1 MGLSLYLT
9 DDEADHLRR
18 IRASG
23 APGDLGAAAALSAVV
38 IAFRALD
45 RQDEARTGGRHLSC
59 CGHVAPEHY
68 AACTSAASDHDDDGP
83 TRGPGPIRDP
93 FCAACH
99 GLKYEH
105 TCRR

>member
-45 RQDEARTGGRHLSC
+45 RQDEARGRGRHLACMLASC
-59 CGHVAPEHY
+59 PSHSLC
-68 AACTSAASDHDDDGP
+68 S
-83 TRGPGPIRDP
+83 
-93 FCAACH
+93 
-99 GLKYEH
+99 
-105 TCRR
+105 